1 MRPQNGRARLVRGTV
16 GRPSAGAACPKSA
29 RSGPVAAGWPAARP
43 APPDP
48 PPGSA
53 RTSTAT
59 IRPTQTRTRS
69 RASWSW
75 SRRSA
80 GPRCPEGGDGGLGD
94 RLVPVA
100 PGRQQ
105 CGGAASRSSSSR
117 EMPRRPT
124 RNLSV
129 RRRRFR
135 GGSAADAAGGP
146 GSVMGG
152 TGRSPGPGATRPP
165 RAAHAGCGG
174 PCTVDSRIRTRCST
188 RPRARCRGR

>member
-1 MRPQNGRARLVRGTV
+1 MRPQNGRARLVRGIV

-105 CGGAASRSSSSR
+105 CGGGGKSVQQFQGNAAAADQESKRAPPSLPWRLCGGCGRWPRVGHGRDRAFSRAWRNQASSGS
-117 EMPRRPT
+117 PRRLWRPLYSRQPHT
-124 RNLSV
+124 YSL
-129 RRRRFR
+129 FH
-135 GGSAADAAGGP
+135 SAP
-146 GSVMGG
+146 
-152 TGRSPGPGATRPP
+152 
-165 RAAHAGCGG
+165 
-174 PCTVDSRIRTRCST
+174 
-188 RPRARCRGR
+188 ARCRGR